1 MSLISIKNVSKKF
14 GKQTVLD
21 NISLDFKDG
30 NSIALIGPNGSGKT
44 TLIKAILGLVLPD
57 SGQILVKNQ
66 TISESPQYREIIG
79 YMPQLSLF
87 PQNMKVQELFVLIE
101 NIRKEKPT
109 NGYDV
114 SLYQDFEI
122 AKMRNKALG
131 TLSGGMK
138 QQVSAA
144 LAFYFRPDIIIL
156 DEPTAGLDP
165 LSNEILKRKINTSQ
179 QDERLVLTTSHILSD
194 LDEICSHVIYL
205 MEGKVL
211 FNKSIAEMSSQTKE
225 NRLHKMVAQLLN
237 SKQHEQN

>member
-14 GKQTVLD
+14 GKQAVLD

-101 NIRKEKPT
+101 NIRKEMPT

-122 AKMRNKALG
+122 VKMRNKALG

-144 LAFYFRPDIIIL
+144 LAFYFRPEIIIL

-165 LSNEILKRKINTSQ
+165 LSNEILKRKINTAQ

-211 FNKSIAEMSSQTKE
+211 FNKSIDEMRSQTKE
-225 NRLHKMVAQLLN
+225 NRLNKMVAQLLN

>member
-66 TISESPQYREIIG
+66 NISESPQYREIIG

-87 PQNMKVQELFVLIE
+87 PQNMKVQELFALIE
-101 NIRKEKPT
+101 NIRKEKPK

-122 AKMRNKALG
+122 AKMRYKALG

-144 LAFYFRPDIIIL
+144 LAFYFSPEIIIL

-165 LSNEILKRKINTSQ
+165 LSNEILKRKINTAQ

-211 FNKSIAEMSSQTKE
+211 FNKSIDEMRSQTKE
-225 NRLHKMVAQLLN
+225 NRLNKMVAQLLN

>member
-66 TISESPQYREIIG
+66 TISKSPQYREIIG

-87 PQNMKVQELFVLIE
+87 PLNMKVQELFVLIE

-144 LAFYFRPDIIIL
+144 LAFYFRPEIIIL

-165 LSNEILKRKINTSQ
+165 LSNEILKRKINTAQ

-211 FNKSIAEMSSQTKE
+211 FNKSIDEMRSQTKE
-225 NRLHKMVAQLLN
+225 NRLNKMVAQLLN

>member
-1 MSLISIKNVSKKF
+1 MSFISIKNVSKKF

-57 SGQILVKNQ
+57 SGQILVKRQN
-66 TISESPQYREIIG
+66 ISESPQYRKIIG

-101 NIRKEKPT
+101 NIRKEMPT

-144 LAFYFRPDIIIL
+144 LAFYFRPEIIIL

-165 LSNEILKRKINTSQ
+165 LSNEILKRKINTAQ
-179 QDERLVLTTSHILSD
+179 QGEGLVLTTSHILSD
-194 LDEICSHVIYL
+194 LDDICSHVIYL
-205 MEGKVL
+205 MEGQVL
-211 FNKSIAEMSSQTKE
+211 FNKSIDEMRSQTKE
-225 NRLHKMVAQLLN
+225 NRLNKMVAQLLN

>member
-1 MSLISIKNVSKKF
+1 MSFISIKNVSKKF

-30 NSIALIGPNGSGKT
+30 NSIAIIGPNGSGKT

-66 TISESPQYREIIG
+66 NISESPQYREIIG

-101 NIRKEKPT
+101 NIRKEMPT

-122 AKMRNKALG
+122 VKMRNKALG

-144 LAFYFRPDIIIL
+144 LAFYFRPEIIIL

-165 LSNEILKRKINTSQ
+165 LSNEILKRKINTAQ

-211 FNKSIAEMSSQTKE
+211 FNKSIDEMRSQTKE
-225 NRLHKMVAQLLN
+225 NRLNKMVAQLLN